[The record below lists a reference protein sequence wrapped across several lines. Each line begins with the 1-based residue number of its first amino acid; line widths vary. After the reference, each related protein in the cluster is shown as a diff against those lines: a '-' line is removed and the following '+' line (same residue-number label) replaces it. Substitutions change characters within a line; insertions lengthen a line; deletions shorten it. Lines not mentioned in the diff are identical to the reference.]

1 MTDLPFAILS
11 SFVNDAYPKTQGFHN
26 VIWMGLSRIPHK
38 FKKQNQLWK
47 KNKKKSRINQS
58 MILKLQI
65 IFQFLEWL
73 GHLGPFGTDRPLSLL
88 SSPGKDRFCQKKT

>member
-1 MTDLPFAILS
+1 
-11 SFVNDAYPKTQGFHN
+11 
-26 VIWMGLSRIPHK
+26 
-38 FKKQNQLWK
+38 
-47 KNKKKSRINQS
+47 

-88 SSPGKDRFCQKKT
+88 SSPGKVRFCQKNVTGVLYKKQKPWYKHGS